1 MSLSPDEVNRI
12 AHLAR
17 LSIDE
22 DKVEAYAKDLS
33 GILEFIAAMNAVDTQ
48 SVAPMAHPLDQG
60 QRLRPD
66 IVTEPDQREVFQAH
80 APKVEAGLYLVPKVI
95 E

>member
-1 MSLSPDEVNRI
+1 MSLAAEDVKKI

-22 DKVEAYAKDLS
+22 EAIERYAKDLS
-33 GILEFIAAMNAVDTQ
+33 GILNFVEQMNAVDT
-48 SVAPMAHPLDQG
+48 SDIEPLAHPLDQS
-60 QRLRPD
+60 QRLRTD
-66 IVTEPDQREVFQAH
+66 AVTEKNQRELFQAH
-80 APKVEAGLYLVPKVI
+80 APLVEAGFYLVPKVI